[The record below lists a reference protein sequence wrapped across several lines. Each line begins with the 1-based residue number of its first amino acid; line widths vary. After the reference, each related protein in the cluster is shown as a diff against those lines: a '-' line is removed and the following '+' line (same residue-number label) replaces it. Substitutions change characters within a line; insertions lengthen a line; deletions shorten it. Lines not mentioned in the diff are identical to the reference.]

1 MPKCNI
7 NLMQCAGL
15 ENLMQTMIDT
25 LKTEFLNAIEQLK
38 TQFEQKLNE
47 LFSNKSNI
55 PDDLDSE
62 TILIDELADRQ
73 SRAGN
78 IIPYNLPESGNGVFS
93 QNNYLDGVKTIQKG
107 LEIADKDK
115 IHTLRLGRP
124 GVNPRPLK
132 QHVAADVP
140 DAGKKLSDD
149 EIINEVE
156 ERNKRATNLT
166 LLNLPGPNEN
176 SAELRKTSDL
186 SNCITTIL
194 PDANADNTSILSC
207 VRLGKFNKEKIRPLR
222 IVFTTSQLALQV
234 VKAYQ
239 RKDVDLIGISL
250 TLNDQLKLNIIN
262 VYLPPGS
269 PTEYYD
275 VIFEYLENNCLLSSN
290 TVIVGDFNIPQYYVQ
305 MVLNKALN
313 YISSSSI
320 FLRDF
325 LNVNNLRQCNFVL
338 NSNTRLLDL
347 VLISDN
353 LNCTVSRNE
362 NPLVTEDQHH
372 PSLSL
377 TLGIPMSKK
386 VTITDYIVHCV
397 ISIDWFRVMVIT
409 NVNEALDSF
418 YDEIFNLFNTYIP
431 KSTVRTSSYPMWF
444 TPTII
449 DLVKKKQQ
457 MWKRFKKFGYER
469 DLMQVNSLRKRI
481 KNDIKKEYTNF
492 ISLAE
497 HNIKGDPKNLWKDR
511 VNRFTGNSESL
522 RRLL

>member
-1 MPKCNI
+1 MNNSDI
-7 NLMQCAGL
+7 VAIT
-15 ENLMQTMIDT
+15 ETW
-25 LKTEFLNAIEQLK
+25 LKEDVLSSEYLSTNYSVYRANNRGRGRGVLLAV
-38 TQFEQKLNE
+38 
-47 LFSNKSNI
+47 KSH
-55 PDDLDSE
+55 LVS
-62 TILIDELADRQ
+62 
-73 SRAGN
+73 
-78 IIPYNLPESGNGVFS
+78 
-93 QNNYLDGVKTIQKG
+93 
-107 LEIADKDK
+107 
-115 IHTLRLGRP
+115 
-124 GVNPRPLK
+124 
-132 QHVAADVP
+132 
-140 DAGKKLSDD
+140 KKL
-149 EIINEVE
+149 
-156 ERNKRATNLT
+156 
-166 LLNLPGPNEN
+166 
-176 SAELRKTSDL
+176 
-186 SNCITTIL
+186 
-194 PDANADNTSILSC
+194 
-207 VRLGKFNKEKIRPLR
+207 PLVSP
-222 IVFTTSQLALQV
+222 IA
-234 VKAYQ
+234 
-239 RKDVDLIGISL
+239 DVDLIGISL
-250 TLNDQLKLNIIN
+250 SLNDQLKLNIIN

-275 VIFEYLENNCLLSSN
+275 VIFEYLENCLLSSN

-313 YISSSSI
+313 YISGSSI

-377 TLGIPMSKK
+377 TLGIPMSKSK
-386 VTITDYIVHCV
+386 DNKFVTANNCIKYNFRRGDYNGLYSALCK
-397 ISIDWFRVMVIT
+397 IDWFRLMVIT

-457 MWKRFKKFGYER
+457 LWKRFKKFGYER

-492 ISLAE
+492 VSLAE
-497 HNIKGDPKNLWKDR
+497 HNIKGDPKNLWKYINLKKIIQVFLVICIIKR
-511 VNRFTGNSESL
+511 PS
-522 RRLL
+522 